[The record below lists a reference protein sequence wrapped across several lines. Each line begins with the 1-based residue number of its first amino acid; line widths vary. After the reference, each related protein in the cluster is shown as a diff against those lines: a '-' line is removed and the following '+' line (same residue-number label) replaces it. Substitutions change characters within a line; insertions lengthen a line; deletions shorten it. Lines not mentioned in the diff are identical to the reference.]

1 MGMKRK
7 RGMGIDTGKR
17 NITAPCPKMIDV
29 YFQNILKYNRYSRSD
44 NPFYALYTKV
54 LNHPDNPIIPELTGI
69 TCNSQIIVDLYTGA
83 VVDDYLKVKKKKITT
98 FAECENESLKTMLRW
113 HLNIVKVT
121 CEYIKYGWLE
131 RYGIKKELEE
141 AKNKG
146 KILNKTDTRNL
157 RIKIM
162 PEELKIKIMPKELKT
177 IEKEKIEYICKNKK
191 IVWGIE

>member
-7 RGMGIDTGKR
+7 RGMGINTGKS
-17 NITAPCPKMIDV
+17 NITAPCPKMIDS
-29 YFQNILKYNRYSRSD
+29 YFQNILKYNRYSLSD
-44 NPFYALYTKV
+44 NPFYALYTKD
-54 LNHPDNPIIPELTGI
+54 LNHQDNPILPELAGI

-83 VVDDYLKVKKKKITT
+83 IVDDYLKVNKKKINT
-98 FAECENESLKTMLRW
+98 FAECENESLKTILRW

-131 RYGIKKELEE
+131 RYTIKKELEE

-157 RIKIM
+157 LIKTM
-162 PEELKIKIMPKELKT
+162 PIELNLYTPVKED
-177 IEKEKIEYICKNKK
+177 ERKIEIKVMNMNINTEKD
-191 IVWGIE
+191 IE